1 MRSLRV
7 SLAAAAM
14 IELAQSMGREGGT
27 FGAPVRVDRIKG
39 VKQKRNKTN
48 NKINVFYGYAS
59 ERKGKG
65 QKKREAAQRR
75 VRGWK

>member
-7 SLAAAAM
+7 SLAAAEM
-14 IELAQSMGREGGT
+14 IALAQSMWREGGT
-27 FGAPVRVDRIKG
+27 FEAPVRVDRIKD

-59 ERKGKG
+59 EQKGKG

-75 VRGWK
+75 ARGWK